1 MKKLISLLLAVLLL
15 ASCAAT
21 YDGPTE
27 SASVLS
33 CIRTT
38 YYGPDGEDSQYS
50 RTDYAYD
57 IHGNQSIELEYR
69 IRTGDEEEEPYLKT
83 IRSHDENGNVTRQ
96 RQYDVSGLF
105 PRKLVDI
112 RYEYDDQGRMTAHLD
127 RLQSQFS
134 WTAVYDEE
142 AMTQT
147 ATYPHAVTVVQFD
160 EHGRAMRQE
169 TTFENGEVSTITY
182 DRRADG
188 QPGTGRY
195 DENGGITLHAYAYDD
210 QGRVL
215 TMSETTDSG
224 TRELIRYEYR
234 DDCTIQHNHD
244 GTTIVTDC
252 HADGSIRHQYF
263 TDSADRITKDVM
275 YEYTQIQVPAKEVTP

>member
-1 MKKLISLLLAVLLL
+1 MKKLISLLLAALLL
-15 ASCAAT
+15 VGCAAT

-27 SASVLS
+27 SESVLS

-38 YYGPDGEDSQYS
+38 YYGPDGEGSQYS

-57 IHGNQSIELEYR
+57 IYGNQSIELEYR
-69 IRTGDEEEEPYLKT
+69 IRTGNDEEEPYLKT
-83 IRSHDENGNVTRQ
+83 VRSHDESGNVTRQ

-112 RYEYDDQGRMTAHLD
+112 RYEYDNQGRMTAHLD

-160 EHGRAMRQE
+160 AHGWAMRQE
-169 TTFENGEVSTITY
+169 PTFENGEVSTITY

-188 QPGTGRY
+188 QPVTARY
-195 DENGGITLHAYAYDD
+195 DEYGALTLHTYTYDD

-224 TRELIRYEYR
+224 TRELVRYEYGEKFQR
-234 DDCTIQHNHD
+234 QYNAD
-244 GTTIVTDC
+244 GTNIVTTYNE
-252 HADGSIRHQYF
+252 DGSQHYMYY
-263 TDSADRITKDVM
+263 TDSTGRITKDSM
-275 YEYTQIQVPAKEVTP
+275 SYYTEIQVPAKEVTP

>member
-1 MKKLISLLLAVLLL
+1 MKKLISLLLVVLLL
-15 ASCAAT
+15 VGCAAT

-57 IHGNQSIELEYR
+57 IYGNQSIELEYR

-83 IRSHDENGNVTRQ
+83 VRTHDENGNVTRQ

-112 RYEYDDQGRMTAHLD
+112 RYEYDNQGRMTAHLD

-134 WTAVYDEE
+134 WTAVYDDE

-160 EHGRAMRQE
+160 AHGWAMGQE
-169 TTFENGEVSTITY
+169 TIFENGEW
-182 DRRADG
+182 A
-188 QPGTGRY
+188 
-195 DENGGITLHAYAYDD
+195 
-210 QGRVL
+210 
-215 TMSETTDSG
+215 
-224 TRELIRYEYR
+224 
-234 DDCTIQHNHD
+234 
-244 GTTIVTDC
+244 
-252 HADGSIRHQYF
+252 F
-263 TDSADRITKDVM
+263 
-275 YEYTQIQVPAKEVTP
+275 